1 VIEVDGTFTVI
12 GDLADKEFLDLGMGG
27 AGNIGTF
34 DEVLYEAVSPDSWD
48 KGEEVG
54 RAHGFFVITPGDH
67 AVVVLTL
74 AFGEGGDEEGSLDSV
89 TAQGSLPRDGDDVGT
104 GVLTLAG
111 GTGRFKG
118 RTGQV
123 RVDVM
128 NPHKYTVEPI

>member
-1 VIEVDGTFTVI
+1 
-12 GDLADKEFLDLGMGG
+12 
-27 AGNIGTF
+27 
-34 DEVLYEAVSPDSWD
+34 
-48 KGEEVG
+48 
-54 RAHGFFVITPGDH
+54 
-67 AVVVLTL
+67 
-74 AFGEGGDEEGSLDSV
+74 V
-89 TAQGSLPRDGDDVGT
+89 TAQGSLPRDGDDDGT